1 MNKLDQFPSVY
12 YITLEE
18 SLDRQTYIKNQ
29 FKEYNITPIPLQSKR
44 YAEANDIIEGE
55 YIDVIWPAA
64 RGVCASHLKAIKKWY
79 QETEEPYAFFCED
92 DVSLEPV
99 KYWNFTWKEFMRELP
114 NDWECVQLMWI
125 REQFDEIKFRE
136 RSWDDWSAT
145 AYILTRGYAKKL
157 IDTYHYD
164 DAFHLTVKNSTV
176 YPVIENILYLNL
188 GKVYGA
194 PLFVEEVKELATVAI
209 EGKIVEGQAANH
221 HHSYH
226 YVINWWK
233 NNQITLKKVMNIP
246 NDPVV
251 AYALDTENA
260 QRNYELASW
269 YHKQQQ
275 TAAAI
280 TYYLRAADR
289 TNDLLL
295 AYECLL
301 HMASCF
307 HDQKNRNY
315 TVKGLYQH
323 AINLLPKRPEAYF
336 LYARYDEWN
345 NMYADG
351 YTTANLGLTFCDFD
365 LEPLSTVDYPG
376 KYGLIFEKAVCSYWW
391 GKSKECRELFL
402 EIKNNYNNEMSE
414 THRISVGDNLMRL
427 GCWVEESIKYEKD
440 RYDRFKFKFP
450 GLETLEKSNGQALQD
465 MFVLS
470 ILNGKKN
477 GTYLEIGAQE
487 PIFQNNTAI
496 LEQNYNWKGVS
507 IEIVENLCRMF
518 AEQRKN
524 TILCKD
530 ATTID
535 YEKLLDEHYD
545 TIEIDYLQL
554 DCEPSKTTFEILLDI
569 PFNKYK
575 FAVIT
580 YEHDHYV
587 DMTGTYRTK
596 SRNYLQM
603 MGYEL
608 VVANV
613 SQNENTPFEDW
624 WVHPDL
630 VDAETIERFRN
641 IADVTDVRTYF
652 YSMEKM
658 MIELK
663 K

>member
-1 MNKLDQFPSVY
+1 MNKLDGFPSVY

-18 SLDRQTYIKNQ
+18 SIERQEYIQRQ
-29 FKEYNITPIPLQSKR
+29 FSEYNITPIPLKSRR
-44 YAEANDIIEGE
+44 YAESNDIIEGE
-55 YIDVIWPAA
+55 YLHVIWPAA

-79 QETEEPYAFFCED
+79 QETEEDYAFFCED

-99 KYWNFTWKEFMRELP
+99 EYWNFTWKEFVRELP

-125 REQFDEIKFRE
+125 KENFDDLKFRE
-136 RSWDDWSAT
+136 RLWNDWSAT
-145 AYILTRGYAKKL
+145 AYILKRGYAKKL

-164 DAFHLTVKNSTV
+164 DAFHLTVKNSSV

-194 PLFVEEVKELATVAI
+194 PLFVEEVKKLSTVAI
-209 EGKIVEGQAANH
+209 EGEIIEGQAANH
-221 HHSYH
+221 HHSYD
-226 YVINWWK
+226 YVMNWWK
-233 NNQITLKKVMNIP
+233 NNHTTLKNFMNISDNP
-246 NDPVV
+246 LI
-251 AYALDTENA
+251 AYAYDTENP
-260 QRNYELASW
+260 QRNFELARW
-269 YHKQQQ
+269 YHSQGQ
-275 TAAAI
+275 TASAI
-280 TYYLRAADR
+280 SYYLRAADR
-289 TNDLLL
+289 SEDLTL

-307 HDQKNRNY
+307 NDQKNRDY
-315 TVKGLYQH
+315 TIKGLYEH
-323 AINLLPKRPEAYF
+323 AISILPKRPEAYY
-336 LYARYDEWN
+336 LYAKSSEWKKQ
-345 NMYADG
+345 YAEC
-351 YTTANLGLTFCDFD
+351 YTNCTIALNCCDFD
-365 LEPLSTVDYPG
+365 LPPLPTDVGYVG
-376 KYGLIFEKAVCSYWW
+376 KYGLIFEKAVSSYWW
-391 GKSKECRELFL
+391 GKSQECRDLFL
-402 EIKNNYNNEMSE
+402 ELKNNYNDVMDES
-414 THRISVGDNLMRL
+414 HRKSVGDNLMRL
-427 GCWVEESIKYEKD
+427 GCWIGKSIKYEKD
-440 RYDRFKFKFP
+440 RFDRFKFKFP
-450 GLETLEKSNGQALQD
+450 GIENLEKSNGQALQD

-487 PIFQNNTAI
+487 PFFQNNTAI
-496 LEQNYNWKGVS
+496 LETDYDWKGVS
-507 IEIVENLCRMF
+507 IEIREDLCKMF

-535 YEKLLDEHYD
+535 YEKLLKEHYE
-545 TIEIDYLQL
+545 TTEIDYLQL

-569 PFNKYK
+569 PFDKYK

-587 DMTGTYRTK
+587 DMTETYRTK
-596 SRNYLQM
+596 SRNYLKL

-630 VDAETIERFRN
+630 IDKETIEKFKN
-641 IADVTDVRTYF
+641 ISDVTDVRTYF
-652 YSMEKM
+652 YS
-658 MIELK
+658 
-663 K
+663 

>member
-1 MNKLDQFPSVY
+1 MNKLDGFPSVY

-18 SLDRQTYIKNQ
+18 STERQEYIQNQ
-29 FKEYNITPIPLQSKR
+29 FSEYNITPIPLQSKR

-79 QETEEPYAFFCED
+79 SDTEESYAFFCED

-99 KYWNFTWKEFMRELP
+99 KYWNFTWKDFISNLP

-125 REQFDEIKFRE
+125 REQFDELKFRE
-136 RSWDDWSAT
+136 RSWNDWSAT
-145 AYILTRGYAKKL
+145 AYILTRDYAKKL

-188 GKVYGA
+188 GKVYSA

-209 EGKIVEGQAANH
+209 EGEIIEGQAANH
-221 HHSYH
+221 HHSYD
-226 YVINWWK
+226 YIINWWK
-233 NNQITLKKVMNIP
+233 NNHITLEKLMNIHS
-246 NDPVV
+246 DPVT
-251 AYALDTENA
+251 AYALDTENP
-260 QRNYELASW
+260 QRNYELARW
-269 YHKQQQ
+269 YHSQQQ
-275 TAAAI
+275 TASAI

-289 TNDLLL
+289 TENSLL

-307 HDQKNRNY
+307 HTQSNRNY

-323 AINLLPKRPEAYF
+323 AINLLPKRPEAYY

-345 NMYADG
+345 KSYADG
-351 YTTANLGLTFCDFD
+351 YTTANLGLTLCDFD
-365 LEPLSTVDYPG
+365 VEPLTTVDYPG

-402 EIKNNYNNEMSE
+402 DLKNNYELNE
-414 THRISVGDNLMRL
+414 THRIAVGDNLMRL
-427 GCWVEESIKYEKD
+427 GCWVEESIKYERS

-450 GLETLEKSNGQALQD
+450 GLEDLERSNGQALQD
-465 MFVLS
+465 MFILS
-470 ILNGKKN
+470 VLNGKRN

-496 LEQNYNWKGVS
+496 LEQNYDWKGVS
-507 IEIVENLCRMF
+507 IEIVEDLCRKF

-535 YEKLLDEHYD
+535 YEKLLNEHYD
-545 TIEIDYLQL
+545 TTEIDYLQL

-569 PFNKYK
+569 PFDKYK

-596 SRNYLQM
+596 SRNYLKL
-603 MGYEL
+603 MGYEM

-630 VDAETIERFRN
+630 VNAETIERFRN

-652 YSMEKM
+652 YS
-658 MIELK
+658 
-663 K
+663 

>member
-1 MNKLDQFPSVY
+1 MNKLDEFPSVY

-18 SLDRQTYIKNQ
+18 STERQEYIQKQ
-29 FKEYNITPIPLQSKR
+29 FAEYNITPIPLKSKR
-44 YAEANDIIEGE
+44 YAEADDVIEGE
-55 YIDVIWPAA
+55 HLNVIWPAA

-79 QETEEPYAFFCED
+79 NETEEDYAFFCED

-99 KYWNFTWKEFMRELP
+99 QYWNFTWKEFMSALP
-114 NDWECVQLMWI
+114 DDWECVQLMWI
-125 REQFDEIKFRE
+125 REQFDELKFRE

-145 AYILTRGYAKKL
+145 AYILKRGYAKKL

-194 PLFVEEVKELATVAI
+194 PLFVEEVKELSTVAI
-209 EGKIVEGQAANH
+209 EGEIIDGQAANH

-226 YVINWWK
+226 YVMNWWK
-233 NNQITLKKVMNIP
+233 NNHITLKTLMNIP
-246 NDPVV
+246 NDPLI
-251 AYALDTENA
+251 AYVYDTENA
-260 QRNYELASW
+260 QRNFDLARF
-269 YHKQQQ
+269 YHTQGQ
-275 TAAAI
+275 TASAI

-289 TNDLLL
+289 TDDPLL

-307 HDQKNRNY
+307 NDQKNRDY

-323 AINLLPKRPEAYF
+323 AINLLPKRPEAYY
-336 LYARYDEWN
+336 LYARFDEWRKQ
-345 NMYADG
+345 YTEC
-351 YTTANLGLTFCDFD
+351 YTTCTLALNICDFD
-365 LEPLSTVDYPG
+365 LPSLSTDVGYIG
-376 KYGLIFEKAVCSYWW
+376 KYGLIFEKAVSSYWW

-402 EIKNNYNNEMSE
+402 DLKNNYEMDE
-414 THRISVGDNLMRL
+414 THRTSVGDNLMRL
-427 GCWVEESIKYEKD
+427 GCWVEESIKYEKS
-440 RYDRFKFKFP
+440 RYNRFKFKFP
-450 GLETLEKSNGQALQD
+450 ELENLEKSNGQALQD

-470 ILNGKKN
+470 VLNGKKN

-496 LEQNYNWKGVS
+496 LEQNYDWKGVS
-507 IEIVENLCRMF
+507 IEIREDLCRMF

-535 YEKLLDEHYD
+535 YEKLLNEYYD
-545 TIEIDYLQL
+545 TTEIDYLQL

-569 PFNKYK
+569 PFDKYK

-596 SRNYLQM
+596 SRNYLKL

-630 VDAETIERFRN
+630 VDQETIEKFRN

-652 YSMEKM
+652 YS
-658 MIELK
+658 
-663 K
+663 

>member
-1 MNKLDQFPSVY
+1 MKLKGFPSVRY
-12 YITLEE
+12 VTLEG
-18 SLDRQTYIKNQ
+18 DTARQNLLAEQ
-29 FKEYNITPIPLQSKR
+29 FGKYGITPIPIKSKR
-44 YAEANDIIEGE
+44 FADSDDILTGK
-55 YIDVIWPAA
+55 YVDSLTDPVK
-64 RGVCASHLKAIKKWY
+64 GCTVSHLKMFKDWY
-79 QETEEPYAFFCED
+79 YNTTEDYGFFCED
-92 DVSLEPV
+92 DLSLETV
-99 KYWNFTWKEFMRELP
+99 EHWNFTWEEFVRNLP
-114 NDWECVQLMWI
+114 KDWDAVQLLAI
-125 REQFDEIKFRE
+125 RGEFEKVCLRE
-136 RSWDDWSAT
+136 RYWDDWAIT
-145 AYILTRGYAKKL
+145 AYILKREYVKQI
-157 IDTYHYD
+157 IDHCCIGETYH
-164 DAFHLTVKNSTV
+164 LEVKDSEIMPIGESLFFTNF
-176 YPVIENILYLNL
+176 
-188 GKVYGA
+188 GKVYTC
-194 PLFVEEVKELATVAI
+194 PLFVENTRIDSTNLNDTEL
-209 EGKIVEGQAANH
+209 ENGQKPNH
-221 HHSYH
+221 HFASEY
-226 YVINWWK
+226 ISNWWK
-233 NNQITLKKVMNIP
+233 ENQADIQTIMNIP
-246 NDPVV
+246 TDPVV
-251 AYALDTENA
+251 AYALDTENP
-260 QRNYELASW
+260 QRNYELARW
-269 YHKQQQ
+269 YHTQKQ
-275 TAAAI
+275 TASAI

-289 TNDLLL
+289 TDDTLL

-307 HDQKNRNY
+307 NDQKNRNY

-345 NMYADG
+345 KMYADG
-351 YTTANLGLTFCDFD
+351 YTTANLGLTFCDFN
-365 LEPLSTVDYPG
+365 LESLSNVGYLG

-402 EIKNNYNNEMSE
+402 ELKNNHGDEMDE

-427 GCWVEESIKYEKD
+427 GCWVEKSIKYEKS

-450 GLETLEKSNGQALQD
+450 GLENLERSNGQALQD
-465 MFVLS
+465 MFILS
-470 ILNGKKN
+470 VLNGKRN

-496 LEQNYNWKGVS
+496 LEQNYDWKGVS
-507 IEIVENLCRMF
+507 IEIVEDLCRKF
-518 AEQRKN
+518 SEQRKN

-535 YEKLLDEHYD
+535 YEKLLNEHYD
-545 TIEIDYLQL
+545 TTEIDYLQL

-569 PFNKYK
+569 PFDKYK

-608 VVANV
+608 VVTNV

-630 VDAETIERFRN
+630 VDSETIEKFRN

-652 YSMEKM
+652 YS
-658 MIELK
+658 
-663 K
+663 